1 MGVKVRDSYEQHM
14 EERPPKARQGGV
26 ATYAA
31 MRCGQLGSRVLS
43 A

>member
-1 MGVKVRDSYEQHM
+1 MEVKVQDSYEQHM
-14 EERPPKARQGGV
+14 QECPPKARQGGV

-31 MRCGQLGSRVLS
+31 VRFGQLGSTVLS